1 LLLLCRYQILDIFLK
16 FPFTGYERVTKLF
29 QLFIFFH
36 SETHM
41 VEQHKIVRDPIHG
54 DIQITGCLVDLLETP
69 EVQRLHNIKQL
80 GFAHLVFPGAHHTR
94 FEHSLGCSMIASQ
107 IADILALK
115 EQEKTVLTCAA
126 QLHDIGH
133 GPFSHTLE
141 SILIQRFGVDHVDLT
156 TKLILGDYAIF
167 EGKEQQFISAPSVH
181 EILENHQVNIKEI
194 VRVIRGKPGKKPY
207 LSQLLNSTIDVDQ
220 LDYLMRD
227 AYYTGVAYG
236 MIDLQRLLRTM
247 MIHKGNLAMMRKGV
261 SVVENILMARAL
273 MYSSV
278 YYHKTVRIPEL
289 MLSKALDEIP
299 DAEPFEF
306 FRMTDAEI
314 MVSLKTM
321 GRFQQE
327 VITRLKYRDLFKQA
341 YAVSLSDLDK
351 ERSKVVQFLE
361 DVANR
366 RQKERE
372 METAFGIP
380 KGHVIID
387 IPRPELLRAEP
398 RINNTDIQ
406 VIDRDH
412 IKSLDDFTPV
422 AKAIRSRI
430 APDWVLMIIT
440 DEKYRKNVARKIQ
453 RFLFS

>member
-1 LLLLCRYQILDIFLK
+1 
-16 FPFTGYERVTKLF
+16 
-29 QLFIFFH
+29 
-36 SETHM
+36 M
-41 VEQHKIVRDPIHG
+41 VENHKIVRDPIHG
-54 DIQITGCLVDLLETP
+54 DIKITGCLVDLLETP

-94 FEHSLGCSMIASQ
+94 FEHSLGCSMIVSQ

-115 EQEKTVLTCAA
+115 EREKKLLTCAA

-141 SILIQRFGVDHVDLT
+141 SILIQRFDVDHVDLT
-156 TKLILGDYAIF
+156 EKLILGEYDVLDGN
-167 EGKEQQFISAPSVH
+167 EKQFISAPSVY
-181 EILENHQVNIKEI
+181 EILDKHQVNKKEI
-194 VRVIRGKPGKKPY
+194 VDIIRGKLSKKSY
-207 LSQLLNSTIDVDQ
+207 LSQILNSTIDVDQ

-247 MIHKGNLAMMRKGV
+247 MIYKGNLTMMRKGV

-278 YYHKTVRIPEL
+278 YFHKTVRIPEL
-289 MLSKALDEIP
+289 MLSKALEEIP

-327 VITRLKYRDLFKQA
+327 IITRLKYRDLFKQA
-341 YAVSLSDLDK
+341 YAVSLLDLNR
-351 ERSKVVQFLE
+351 EGTKVIKLLG
-361 DVANR
+361 DVSNR
-366 RQKERE
+366 RQKEQE
-372 METAFGIP
+372 LEYVFGIP
-380 KGHVIID
+380 KGHIIID
-387 IPRPELLRAEP
+387 IPQPELLRAEP

-406 VIDRDH
+406 VIDRNE
-412 IKSLDDFTPV
+412 IKSLDDFTPI

-430 APDWVLMIIT
+430 APDWALMIIT
-440 DEKYRKNVARKIQ
+440 DEKYRKTVAKKVERL
-453 RFLFS
+453 LFS

>member
-1 LLLLCRYQILDIFLK
+1 
-16 FPFTGYERVTKLF
+16 
-29 QLFIFFH
+29 
-36 SETHM
+36 M
-41 VEQHKIVRDPIHG
+41 VENHKIVRDPIHG
-54 DIQITGCLVDLLETP
+54 DIKITGCLVDLLETP

-94 FEHSLGCSMIASQ
+94 FEHSLGSSMIASQ

-115 EQEKTVLTCAA
+115 ETEKTLLTCAA

-141 SILIQRFGVDHVDLT
+141 SILLQRFGVNHVDLT
-156 TKLILGDYAIF
+156 EKLILGKYAVF
-167 EGKEQQFISAPSVH
+167 EGKERQFISAPSVH
-181 EILENHQVNIKEI
+181 EILEKHEVNKKEI
-194 VRVIRGKPGKKPY
+194 AAIIRGKPSKKPY
-207 LSQLLNSTIDVDQ
+207 LGQLLNSTIDVDQ

-247 MIHKGNLAMMRKGV
+247 MIYKGNLAMMRKGV

-278 YYHKTVRIPEL
+278 YFHKTVRIPEL
-289 MLSKALDEIP
+289 MLSKALEEIP

-321 GRFQQE
+321 GRFQE
-327 VITRLKYRDLFKQA
+327 EIITRLKYRDLFKQA
-341 YAVSLSDLDK
+341 YTVSLFDLDK
-351 ERSKVVQFLE
+351 EGLKIVKKLE
-361 DVANR
+361 DVSQR
-366 RQKERE
+366 RDKEQE
-372 METAFGIP
+372 LEGVFGIP

-412 IKSLDDFTPV
+412 VKSLDDFTPV

-430 APDWVLMIIT
+430 APDWIMMIIS
-440 DEKYRKNVARKIQ
+440 DEKYRKNIGRKIQ
-453 RFLFS
+453 RILFS

>member
-1 LLLLCRYQILDIFLK
+1 
-16 FPFTGYERVTKLF
+16 
-29 QLFIFFH
+29 
-36 SETHM
+36 M
-41 VEQHKIVRDPIHG
+41 VEDHKIVRDPIHG
-54 DIQITGCLVDLLETP
+54 DIKITGCLVDLLETP

-94 FEHSLGCSMIASQ
+94 FEHSLGSSMIASQ
-107 IADILALK
+107 IADILGLK
-115 EQEKTVLTCAA
+115 ETEKKLLTCAA

-141 SILIQRFGVDHVDLT
+141 SILLQRFGVDHVDLT
-156 TKLILGDYAIF
+156 EKLIFGTYDVLDAT
-167 EGKEQQFISAPSVH
+167 ERPFISAPSVH
-181 EILENHQVNIKEI
+181 EILNKHQVNEKEI
-194 VRVIRGKPGKKPY
+194 VNIIRGKLSKKSY

-247 MIHKGNLAMMRKGV
+247 MIYKGNLTMMRKGV
-261 SVVENILMARAL
+261 NVVENILMARAL

-278 YYHKTVRIPEL
+278 YFHKTVRIPEL
-289 MLSKALDEIP
+289 MLSKALEEIP

-314 MVSLKTM
+314 MISLKGM

-327 VITRLKYRDLFKQA
+327 IVTRLKYRELFKQA
-341 YAVSLSDLDK
+341 FAVSPLDLDK
-351 ERSKVVQFLE
+351 DGIKVVKRLE
-361 DVANR
+361 DVSVR

-372 METAFGIP
+372 LEEAFRIP
-380 KGHVIID
+380 KGHIIID

-406 VIDRDH
+406 VIDRDEL
-412 IKSLDDFTPV
+412 KTLDEFTPI

-430 APDWVLMIIT
+430 SPDWAFMLIT
-440 DEKYRKNVARKIQ
+440 DEKYRKAVAKKVERI
-453 RFLFS
+453 LFS

>member
-1 LLLLCRYQILDIFLK
+1 
-16 FPFTGYERVTKLF
+16 
-29 QLFIFFH
+29 
-36 SETHM
+36 
-41 VEQHKIVRDPIHG
+41 
-54 DIQITGCLVDLLETP
+54 
-69 EVQRLHNIKQL
+69 
-80 GFAHLVFPGAHHTR
+80 
-94 FEHSLGCSMIASQ
+94 
-107 IADILALK
+107 
-115 EQEKTVLTCAA
+115 LTCAA

-141 SILIQRFGVDHVDLT
+141 SILLQRFGVDHVDLT
-156 TKLILGDYAIF
+156 EKLILGKYQVF
-167 EGKEQQFISAPSVH
+167 EENEKKFVSSASVH
-181 EILENHQVNIKEI
+181 EVLETHEVNVKEI
-194 VRVIRGKPGKKPY
+194 CAIIRGKPSKKQY
-207 LSQLLNSTIDVDQ
+207 LGQLLNSTIDVDQ

-236 MIDLQRLLRTM
+236 LIDLQRLLRTM

-278 YYHKTVRIPEL
+278 YFHKTVRIPEL
-289 MLSKALDEIP
+289 MLSRALEEIP

-321 GRFQQE
+321 GQFQRE
-327 VITRLKYRDLFKQA
+327 IITRLKYRDLFKQA
-341 YAVSLSDLDK
+341 YTVSLFDLEK
-351 ERSKVVQFLE
+351 EELKTIKQLE
-361 DVANR
+361 TVSRR

-372 METAFGIP
+372 LEDAFNIP
-380 KGHVIID
+380 PGHVIID

-398 RINNTDIQ
+398 RINNTDIR

-412 IKSLDDFTPV
+412 VKSLDEFTPI
-422 AKAIRSRI
+422 AQAIRSRI

-440 DEKYRKNVARKIQ
+440 DEKYRKKIAGKIH
-453 RFLFS
+453 RVFFS

>member
-1 LLLLCRYQILDIFLK
+1 
-16 FPFTGYERVTKLF
+16 
-29 QLFIFFH
+29 
-36 SETHM
+36 M
-41 VEQHKIVRDPIHG
+41 VEAHKIVRDPIHG
-54 DIQITGCLVDLLETP
+54 DIKITGCLVDLLETP

-94 FEHSLGCSMIASQ
+94 FEHSLGSSMIAAQ

-115 EQEKTVLTCAA
+115 ETEKTLLTCAA

-141 SILIQRFGVDHVDLT
+141 SILLQRFGVDHVDLT
-156 TKLILGDYAIF
+156 EKLILGKYTVF
-167 EGKEQQFISAPSVH
+167 EQREQQFISAPSVH
-181 EILENHQVNIKEI
+181 EILENYGVNKKEI
-194 VRVIRGKPGKKPY
+194 TAIIRGKPSKKPY
-207 LSQLLNSTIDVDQ
+207 LGQLLNSTIDVDQ

-261 SVVENILMARAL
+261 GVVENILMARAL

-278 YYHKTVRIPEL
+278 YFHKTVRIPEL
-289 MLSKALDEIP
+289 MLSKALESIP

-321 GRFQQE
+321 GQFQQE
-327 VITRLKYRDLFKQA
+327 IITRLKYRDLFKQA
-341 YAVSLSDLDK
+341 YTASLSDLGK
-351 ERSKVVQFLE
+351 EEIKIVKQFENVSL
-361 DVANR
+361 R
-366 RQKERE
+366 RQKEQE
-372 METAFGIP
+372 LEDVFGIP
-380 KGHVIID
+380 AGHIIID
-387 IPRPELLRAEP
+387 IPQPELLRSEP
-398 RINNTDIQ
+398 RINDTDIQ

-412 IKSLDDFTPV
+412 VKSLDDFTPI
-422 AKAIRSRI
+422 AKAIRSRV
-430 APDWVLMIIT
+430 APDWILMIVS
-440 DEKYRKNVARKIQ
+440 DEKYRKKIARKIQ
-453 RFLFS
+453 QVLFS

>member
-1 LLLLCRYQILDIFLK
+1 
-16 FPFTGYERVTKLF
+16 
-29 QLFIFFH
+29 
-36 SETHM
+36 M
-41 VEQHKIVRDPIHG
+41 VEHQKIVRDPIHG
-54 DIQITGCLVDLLETP
+54 DIKITGCLLDLLETP

-107 IADILALK
+107 IADILVLT
-115 EQEKTVLTCAA
+115 ENEKKLLTCAA

-141 SILIQRFGVDHVDLT
+141 SILLQRFGVDHVDLT
-156 TKLILGDYAIF
+156 EKLILGNYAIF
-167 EGKEQQFISAPSVH
+167 DGKEKQFISAPSVH
-181 EILENHQVNIKEI
+181 EILETHEVDKKEI
-194 VRVIRGKPGKKPY
+194 VQIIRGYLSKKAY

-247 MIHKGNLAMMRKGV
+247 MIYNGNLTMMRKGV

-278 YYHKTVRIPEL
+278 YFHKTVRIPEL
-289 MLSKALDEIP
+289 MLSKALEEIP

-314 MVSLKTM
+314 MISLKSM

-327 VITRLKYRDLFKQA
+327 IVTRLKYRDLFKQA
-341 YAVSLSDLDK
+341 YAVSLFDLDEEEIKVVKKLEDVSVRRDK
-351 ERSKVVQFLE
+351 ERELE
-361 DVANR
+361 EVFR
-366 RQKERE
+366 
-372 METAFGIP
+372 IP
-380 KGHVIID
+380 KGHLIID
-387 IPRPELLRAEP
+387 VPRPELLRAEP

-406 VIDRDH
+406 VINRNEV
-412 IKSLDDFTPV
+412 KSLDDFTPV
-422 AKAIRSRI
+422 ASAIRSRI
-430 APDWVLMIIT
+430 APDWALMLVT
-440 DEKYRKNVARKIQ
+440 DEKYRNTVAEKVKPI
-453 RFLFS
+453 LFS